1 MDVNQSDLGSSFTD
15 TTAAPPIVAATP
27 NDRIWALCCHL
38 GTLATFFP
46 FANII
51 IPLAIWLINKDK
63 SPFVNDQGKEALN
76 FQITMMIG
84 YAICA
89 ALVFVLI
96 GFPLIIALLLYHIIY
111 SIVAAIKANEGIA
124 YRYPWAIRLIT

>member
-1 MDVNQSDLGSSFTD
+1 MDVNQPDLGSTLNESATL
-15 TTAAPPIVAATP
+15 PPVVSTTP
-27 NDRIWALCCHL
+27 NERIWALCCHL

-51 IPLAIWLINKDK
+51 IPLAIWMINKDK

-84 YAICA
+84 YAICVP
-89 ALVFVLI
+89 LIFVVI
-96 GFPLIIALLLYHIIY
+96 GFPLFFILLLYHIIY
-111 SIVAAIKANEGIA
+111 SIIAAIKANEGIA
-124 YRYPWAIRLIT
+124 YRYPLAIRLIT